1 MSTNEWDFDDDEFD
15 EQPEKKSAPKALREA
30 YKAEKE
36 RAKQLEDA
44 LAKVQRDLRQRTVRD
59 VLVEK
64 GVNPKLA
71 RFVLNDLDEVDEG
84 SVAKWLDENGELFG
98 VTVEQQEEGDNQEAN
113 EYERAAAARGSSP
126 SPDGDA
132 LAKIQAASSQKEL
145 NDALVAAGLA

>member
-71 RFVLNDLDEVDEG
+71 RFVLNDLDEVTEDG
-84 SVAKWLDENGELFG
+84 VAKWLDENGELFG
-98 VTVEQQEEGDNQEAN
+98 VTVEDNQEGSDPEAG

-126 SPDGDA
+126 APGGDA
-132 LAKIQAASSQKEL
+132 LAKIQSASSQEEL
-145 NDALVAAGLA
+145 NAALVAAGLA